1 MGKER
6 GRKKGERRGG
16 RRECGRIE
24 IVVSREMEKNGGE
37 KGRHEGDNSIH
48 REKSG
53 EEEG

>member
-1 MGKER
+1 MVE
-6 GRKKGERRGG
+6 EM
-16 RRECGRIE
+16 
-24 IVVSREMEKNGGE
+24 VSREMEKNGGE